1 MPQVRS
7 ASGVKYQNSEWTW
20 FSQGQEGSKKWPR
33 TAARNEQSCR
43 SEPV

>member
-20 FSQGQEGSKKWPR
+20 FSQGQEGFLEFRGKKV
-33 TAARNEQSCR
+33 AQNCR
-43 SEPV
+43 SQ